1 VVAAHYKKDDLL
13 NCWTSSSVIFGYH
26 ADFHEGHGTV
36 GAGQGKGMGTAWVR
50 HAVCESAFT
59 LLVNRVVDDQISL
72 GTQFREALLE
82 TSMLKAPI
90 RHTGWP
96 GFFV

>member
-1 VVAAHYKKDDLL
+1 M
-13 NCWTSSSVIFGYH
+13 
-26 ADFHEGHGTV
+26 V
-36 GAGQGKGMGTAWVR
+36 GARHGMCELTARHGWGTAWAR
-50 HAVCESAFT
+50 RAVCDSAFT

-82 TSMLKAPI
+82 TIMLKAPI